1 MPVADIDGRCLH
13 AYQHLIV
20 ADGRLVDVLELQ
32 DIR

>member
-1 MPVADIDGRCLH
+1 MPVADIDGRGVH

-20 ADGRLVDVLELQ
+20 ADDRRVDVPELQ